1 MGQQPLGNLLILLIR
16 KKYLREIVG
25 KGTAPLQAILVFGH
39 QMDVEV
45 GYQIPIDGVIDLI
58 RLGILRNF
66 IEFGITNINR
76 VNLLIVFEVILYD
89 NNRHRFNFFI
99 HTMQK

>member
-1 MGQQPLGNLLILLIR
+1 MIG
-16 KKYLREIVG
+16 V
-25 KGTAPLQAILVFGH
+25 TLQHFH
-39 QMDVEV
+39 
-45 GYQIPIDGVIDLI
+45 
-58 RLGILRNF
+58 NF
-66 IEFGITNINR
+66 IEFGITNIKR